1 MREIGQ
7 RCPPAQIILYQF
19 CSRSLAL
26 LANEKFAGEAAGAA
40 TQSVLLQH
48 RRHYGAISVQT
59 GGGRRFTPLPFLR
72 IRQHPAARGLRGKR
86 GRGEQVCLIKWRW
99 VRQTHDAFV
108 PSCP

>member
-72 IRQHPAARGLRGKR
+72 IRQHPASRSFSANAVAGSRR
-86 GRGEQVCLIKWRW
+86 
-99 VRQTHDAFV
+99 A
-108 PSCP
+108 